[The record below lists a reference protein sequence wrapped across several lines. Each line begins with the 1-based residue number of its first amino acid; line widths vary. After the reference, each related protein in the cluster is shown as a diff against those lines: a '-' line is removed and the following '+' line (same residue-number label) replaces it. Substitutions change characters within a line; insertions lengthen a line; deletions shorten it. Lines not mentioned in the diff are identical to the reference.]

1 MAARRRSDK
10 NRDLEP
16 NLHESGGYYKYRH
29 PQTGKYHGM
38 GSDRK
43 KANAAARK
51 LNAMLIPS
59 NDLVS
64 RVVTEQRVLF
74 GDIIKRY
81 RTEYL
86 PTKKLKPRTLE
97 ETTYRLNRLERD
109 LKDKQVEAMSIK
121 MVADY
126 LDENFQNNA
135 YIKIRGLLSE
145 LFRFGATKGLCDT
158 NPAENT
164 LAKAADEK
172 QRRPLTKEWFKAIY
186 AHADDWLKVAMDFAL
201 ITLQRRSDLCSA
213 KFDDISDGHLHLIQ
227 RKTEKHGHR
236 AHLRIKVG
244 ASLEAVI
251 KRSRQSGIASPY
263 IIHRRPERIRRSKS
277 MTHWSQVRPET
288 LSKEFAKARD
298 KVPEIARLPVAQRP
312 TIHEIRALGGHLYL
326 EAGFSDEYVQT
337 LMGHST
343 LKMTH
348 HYTDRHIEWTVCE
361 AALPV

>member
-1 MAARRRSDK
+1 MAARIRSNK

-16 NLHESGGYYKYRH
+16 NLYESGGYYKYRH

-43 KANAAARK
+43 KANVAARK
-51 LNAMLIPS
+51 LNAMLIPT

-64 RVVTEQRVLF
+64 RVITEQSVLF
-74 GDIIKRY
+74 GEIITRY
-81 RTEYL
+81 RKEYL

-97 ETTYRLNRLERD
+97 EVTYRLNRLERD
-109 LKDKQVEAMSIK
+109 LKDKRVDSMSIK
-121 MVADY
+121 VIADY

-135 YIKIRGLLSE
+135 YIKFRGLLSE

-164 LAKAADEK
+164 LAKVADDK
-172 QRRPLTKEWFKAIY
+172 KRRPLTREWYNAIY

-201 ITLQRRSDLCSA
+201 ITLQRRSDLCAA
-213 KFDDISDGHLHLIQ
+213 KFDDIRDGHLHLIQ
-227 RKTEKHGHR
+227 QKTEKHGLR
-236 AHLRIKVG
+236 AHLRIRVVS
-244 ASLEAVI
+244 SLDNVI

-263 IIHRRPERIRRSKS
+263 IIHRRPVRIRRSKS
-277 MTHWSQVRPET
+277 LVHWSQIRPET

-298 KVPEIARLPVAQRP
+298 KVPEIAQLPISQRP
-312 TIHEIRALGGHLYL
+312 TIHEVRALGGHLYF
-326 EAGFSDEYVQT
+326 EAGFPDEYVQT

-348 HYTDRHIEWTVCE
+348 HYTDRHIKWTVCE
-361 AALPV
+361 AALPI